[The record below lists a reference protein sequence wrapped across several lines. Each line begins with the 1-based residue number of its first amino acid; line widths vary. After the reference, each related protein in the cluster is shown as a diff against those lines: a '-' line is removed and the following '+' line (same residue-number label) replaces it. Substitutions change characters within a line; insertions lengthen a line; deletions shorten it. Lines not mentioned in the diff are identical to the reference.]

1 MKIGVDFVGGL
12 RTGRGSR
19 HRTRPPGRRQARF
32 GVHREARLVHPD
44 RAARHSA
51 SQRPRP
57 CATAFTH
64 RDSRAGEA
72 GLHTHVTVA
81 TKVQTR
87 DGRWLSIDGQ
97 VLFKANVAASETYN
111 TALEQHLR
119 DSVLLRFAGRSG
131 TDRRS
136 GRSGRSSVSTQTE
149 SALVDPP
156 RPHRSP
162 PRRASHPVPERSWPT
177 TDTGRSVASGTAG
190 DIGDPRRQTR
200 TPILAEQ
207 HTTWLREAAAVLGG
221 RGAVGS
227 MVRTALA
234 PPAETATI
242 VDARWVAQGSQSG
255 LGRHGGDVAD
265 VACPGRSATT
275 GPHHRRAC

>member
-19 HRTRPPGRRQARF
+19 HRTRPQAGVKHALGFIEKHALFTRTGPRGIRQVNVR
-32 GVHREARLVHPD
+32 GLV
-44 RAARHSA
+44 
-51 SQRPRP
+51 RPP
-57 CATAFTH
+57 SPTGTAG
-64 RDSRAGEA
+64 GEA
-72 GLHTHVTVA
+72 GPAPHVTVA

-156 RPHRSP
+156 RPP
-162 PRRASHPVPERSWPT
+162 A
-177 TDTGRSVASGTAG
+177 AG
-190 DIGDPRRQTR
+190 
-200 TPILAEQ
+200 
-207 HTTWLREAAAVLGG
+207 
-221 RGAVGS
+221 GS
-227 MVRTALA
+227 
-234 PPAETATI
+234 
-242 VDARWVAQGSQSG
+242 
-255 LGRHGGDVAD
+255 
-265 VACPGRSATT
+265 
-275 GPHHRRAC
+275 